1 MREVKTR
8 NASTTKL
15 CAKAIHYIE
24 GVRIEAKNLDLNTLP
39 IEFDH
44 KVNIFLCLSTKRAL
58 IFNHTMKTRFL
69 EKPLLTR
76 ETSPDRDQKAS

>member
-24 GVRIEAKNLDLNTLP
+24 GVRIEAKNLDLDTLP
-39 IEFDH
+39 IEKSRFSRNADH
-44 KVNIFLCLSTKRAL
+44 FVDREDQSVKQLYISTSFMPL
-58 IFNHTMKTRFL
+58 MTR
-69 EKPLLTR
+69 
-76 ETSPDRDQKAS
+76 